1 MTSGPATADV
11 RVVVADPSHLATT
24 VTSMIRVGVVGAA
37 GRMGA
42 TVCDAVAAADGL
54 DLAAAVDVTGSGS
67 TVHGITIASDLKA
80 LADAHCDV
88 VVDFTVAAAAR
99 TTLPWLALHGMHAV
113 VGTTGFS
120 DDDIASFEKAFTGSN
135 CLIAA
140 NFAIGAVLMM
150 RFAEMAAPWFET
162 AEIIEFH
169 HNAKADAPSGT
180 AMATARRMADSK
192 AETNSA
198 WAADP
203 TTHEV
208 VPGARGGVGPGGIR
222 VHGVR
227 MVGMTASQ
235 EVILGTTGQTLV
247 VRHDSH
253 DRVSFMPGVVL
264 ACRQVAQLPQRMTMG
279 IDSLLA

>member
-1 MTSGPATADV
+1 
-11 RVVVADPSHLATT
+11 
-24 VTSMIRVGVVGAA
+24 MIRVGVVGAA
-37 GRMGA
+37 GKMGS

-54 DLAAAVDVTGSGS
+54 QLAAAVDIVGGGGV
-67 TVHGITIASDLKA
+67 VHGLNIASDLKA
-80 LADAHCDV
+80 LADASCDV
-88 VVDFTVAAAAR
+88 VVDFTVAEAAR

-120 DDDIASFEKAFTGSN
+120 DDDISSFTKAFTGSN

-150 RFAEMAAPWFET
+150 KFAEQAAPYFET

-169 HNAKADAPSGT
+169 HNAKQDAPSGT
-180 AMATARRMADSK
+180 AMATAQRMAAASS
-192 AETNSA
+192 E

-203 TTHEV
+203 TKHEV
-208 VPGARGGVGPGGIR
+208 VPGARGGVGPGGIH

-235 EVILGTTGQTLV
+235 EVILGTSGQTLV
-247 VRHDSH
+247 IRHDSN
-253 DRVSFMPGVVL
+253 DRISFMPGVVL
-264 ACRQVAQLPQRMTMG
+264 ACRKVASLSDRLTMG
-279 IDSLLA
+279 IDSLL

>member
-1 MTSGPATADV
+1 
-11 RVVVADPSHLATT
+11 
-24 VTSMIRVGVVGAA
+24 MIRVGVVGAA
-37 GRMGA
+37 GKMGS
-42 TVCDAVAAADGL
+42 TVCDAIVAADGL
-54 DLAAAVDVTGSGS
+54 ELAAAVDLVGSGGS
-67 TVHGITIASDLKA
+67 VHGLTIASDLKA
-80 LADAHCDV
+80 LADAKCDV

-120 DDDIASFEKAFTGSN
+120 DDDLATFGKAFTGSN

-150 RFAEMAAPWFET
+150 KFAEQAAPYFET

-180 AMATARRMADSK
+180 AMVTAQRMAAASD
-192 AETNSA
+192 E

-203 TTHEV
+203 TKHEV
-208 VPGARGGVGPGGIR
+208 IPGARGGVGPGGIH

-235 EVILGTTGQTLV
+235 EVILGTAGQTLV
-247 VRHDSH
+247 IRHDSN

-264 ACRQVAQLPQRMTMG
+264 ACRKVSDLKGLTMG
-279 IDSLLA
+279 IDSLL

>member
-1 MTSGPATADV
+1 
-11 RVVVADPSHLATT
+11 
-24 VTSMIRVGVVGAA
+24 MIRVGVIGAA
-37 GRMGA
+37 GKMGS
-42 TVCDAVAAADGL
+42 TVCDAIVAADGL
-54 DLAAAVDVTGSGS
+54 ELAAAVDLVGSGGS
-67 TVHGITIASDLKA
+67 VHGLTIASDLKA
-80 LADAHCDV
+80 LADAKCDV

-99 TTLPWLALHGMHAV
+99 TTLPWLALHGIHAV

-120 DDDIASFEKAFTGSN
+120 DDDLATFGKAFTGSN

-150 RFAEMAAPWFET
+150 KFAEQAAPYFET
-162 AEIIEFH
+162 GEIIEFH

-180 AMATARRMADSK
+180 AMVTAQRMAAASD
-192 AETNSA
+192 E

-203 TTHEV
+203 TKHEV
-208 VPGARGGVGPGGIR
+208 IPGARGGVGPGGIH

-235 EVILGTTGQTLV
+235 EVILGTAGQTLV
-247 VRHDSH
+247 IRHDSN

-264 ACRQVAQLPQRMTMG
+264 ACRKVSDLKGLTMG
-279 IDSLLA
+279 IDSLL

>member
-1 MTSGPATADV
+1 
-11 RVVVADPSHLATT
+11 
-24 VTSMIRVGVVGAA
+24 MIRVGVVGAA

-42 TVCDAVAAADGL
+42 TVCDAVNAAEGL
-54 DLAAAVDVTGSGS
+54 ELVAAVDTAAGGPNQGT
-67 TVHGITIASDLKA
+67 TVHGVTVARELRA
-80 LADAHCDV
+80 LADAGAEV
-88 VVDFTVAAAAR
+88 VVDFTVASAAR
-99 TTLPWLALHGMHAV
+99 DTLPWLALHGMHAV

-120 DDDIASFEKAFTGSN
+120 DADMDAFRGAFTGSN
-135 CLIAA
+135 CLVAA

-150 RFAEMAAPWFET
+150 RFAEQAAPWFET

-180 AMATARRMADSK
+180 AMATAQRMAAASS
-192 AETNSA
+192 E

-203 TTHEV
+203 TKHEV
-208 VPGARGGVGPGGIR
+208 VPGARGGVGPGGIH

-235 EVILGTTGQTLV
+235 EVILGTAGQTLV
-247 VRHDSH
+247 IRHDSN

-264 ACRQVAQLPQRMTMG
+264 ACRNVASLPQRFTLG
-279 IDSLLA
+279 IDSLL

>member
-1 MTSGPATADV
+1 
-11 RVVVADPSHLATT
+11 
-24 VTSMIRVGVVGAA
+24 
-37 GRMGA
+37 MGA

-54 DLAAAVDVTGSGS
+54 ELAAAIDTVGGGGA
-67 TVHGITIASDLKA
+67 VHGVQIRADLKA
-80 LADAHCDV
+80 LVEAKCDV

-99 TTLPWLALHGMHAV
+99 DTLPFLALHGIHAV

-120 DDDIASFEKAFTGSN
+120 DDDLASFRSAFTGSN

-150 RFAEMAAPWFET
+150 KFAEQAAPYFET

-180 AMATARRMADSK
+180 AMATAQRMAAASD
-192 AETNSA
+192 E

-203 TTHEV
+203 TKHEV
-208 VPGARGGVGPGGIR
+208 IPGARGGVGPGGIH

-235 EVILGTTGQTLV
+235 EVILGTAGQTLV
-247 VRHDSH
+247 IRHDSN

-264 ACRQVAQLPQRMTMG
+264 ACRKVAVLPDRLTMG
-279 IDSLLA
+279 IDTLL

>member
-1 MTSGPATADV
+1 
-11 RVVVADPSHLATT
+11 
-24 VTSMIRVGVVGAA
+24 MIRVGVIGAA
-37 GRMGA
+37 GKMGA
-42 TVCDAVAAADGL
+42 TVCDAIVAADGL
-54 DLAAAVDVTGSGS
+54 ELAAAVDVVGSGGS
-67 TVHGITIASDLKA
+67 VHGLTIASDLKA
-80 LADAHCDV
+80 LADAKCDV

-120 DDDIASFEKAFTGSN
+120 DDDLAAFEKAFTGSN

-150 RFAEMAAPWFET
+150 KFAEQAAPYFET

-180 AMATARRMADSK
+180 AMVTAQRMAAASD
-192 AETNSA
+192 E

-203 TTHEV
+203 TKHEV
-208 VPGARGGVGPGGIR
+208 IPGARGGVGPGGIH

-235 EVILGTTGQTLV
+235 EVILGTAGQTLV
-247 VRHDSH
+247 IRHDSN

-264 ACRQVAQLPQRMTMG
+264 ACRKVGDLKGLTMG
-279 IDSLLA
+279 IDSLL

>member
-1 MTSGPATADV
+1 
-11 RVVVADPSHLATT
+11 
-24 VTSMIRVGVVGAA
+24 
-37 GRMGA
+37 MGA
-42 TVCDAVAAADGL
+42 TVCGAVTADPQL
-54 DLAAAVDVTGSGS
+54 ELVAAVDPAHAGETIDGVAISG
-67 TVHGITIASDLKA
+67 DLKA
-80 LADAHCDV
+80 LADAQCSV

-120 DDDIASFEKAFTGSN
+120 DDDIAGFRRAFTSTN

-150 RFAEMAAPWFET
+150 KFAEQAAPYFDT
-162 AEIIEFH
+162 AEIIELH

-180 AMATARRMADSK
+180 AVATAQRMAASSGD
-192 AETNSA
+192 

-208 VPGARGGVGPGGIR
+208 YPGARGGEGPAGIR
-222 VHGVR
+222 IHSVR
-227 MVGMTASQ
+227 MVGMTAHQ
-235 EVILGTTGQTLV
+235 EVILGGEGQTLTI
-247 VRHDSH
+247 RHDSF

-264 ACRQVAQLPQRMTMG
+264 ACKKIGSTPGLTLGLDAIL
-279 IDSLLA
+279 

>member
-1 MTSGPATADV
+1 
-11 RVVVADPSHLATT
+11 
-24 VTSMIRVGVVGAA
+24 MIRVGVVGAA
-37 GRMGA
+37 GRMGS
-42 TVCDAVAAADGL
+42 TVCDAVATADGL
-54 DLAAAVDVTGSGS
+54 QLAAAVDVVGGGGV
-67 TVHGITIASDLKA
+67 VHGLTIASELKA
-80 LADAHCDV
+80 LADAKCDV
-88 VVDFTVAAAAR
+88 VVDFTVADAAR
-99 TTLPWLALHGMHAV
+99 KTLPWLALHGMHAV

-120 DDDIASFEKAFTGSN
+120 DDDVASFGKAFTGSN

-140 NFAIGAVLMM
+140 NFAIGAVLVMK
-150 RFAEMAAPWFET
+150 FAEQAAPYFET

-180 AMATARRMADSK
+180 AMATAHRMAAAS
-192 AETNSA
+192 AE

-203 TTHEV
+203 TKHEV

-235 EVILGTTGQTLV
+235 EVILGTAGQTLV
-247 VRHDSH
+247 IRHDSN

-264 ACRQVAQLPQRMTMG
+264 ACRAIADLGDRLTMG
-279 IDSLLA
+279 IDSLL

>member
-1 MTSGPATADV
+1 
-11 RVVVADPSHLATT
+11 
-24 VTSMIRVGVVGAA
+24 MIRVGVVGAA

-42 TVCDAVAAADGL
+42 TVCDAVADAEGL
-54 DLAAAVDVTGSGS
+54 QLAAAVDVVGGGGV
-67 TVHGITIASDLKA
+67 VHGLTIASDLKA
-80 LADAHCDV
+80 LADAKCDV
-88 VVDFTVAAAAR
+88 VVDFTVADAAR
-99 TTLPWLALHGMHAV
+99 KTLPWLALHGMHAV

-120 DDDIASFEKAFTGSN
+120 DDDIASFGQAFTGSN

-150 RFAEMAAPWFET
+150 KFAEQSAPYFET

-180 AMATARRMADSK
+180 AMATAQRMAAASS
-192 AETNSA
+192 E

-203 TTHEV
+203 TKHEV

-235 EVILGTTGQTLV
+235 EVILGTAGQTLV
-247 VRHDSH
+247 VRHDSN

-264 ACRQVAQLPQRMTMG
+264 ACRKVADLSDRLTMG
-279 IDSLLA
+279 IDSLL

>member
-1 MTSGPATADV
+1 
-11 RVVVADPSHLATT
+11 
-24 VTSMIRVGVVGAA
+24 
-37 GRMGA
+37 MGA
-42 TVCDAVAAADGL
+42 TVCGAVAADPQL
-54 DLAAAVDVTGSGS
+54 ELVAAVDPAHAGETIDGVAISG
-67 TVHGITIASDLKA
+67 DLKA
-80 LADAHCDV
+80 LADAQCSV

-120 DDDIASFEKAFTGSN
+120 DDDIAGFRRAFTSTN

-150 RFAEMAAPWFET
+150 KFAEQAAPYFDT
-162 AEIIEFH
+162 AEIIELH

-180 AMATARRMADSK
+180 AVATAQRMAASSGD
-192 AETNSA
+192 

-208 VPGARGGVGPGGIR
+208 YPGARGGEGPAGIR
-222 VHGVR
+222 IHSVR
-227 MVGMTASQ
+227 MVGMTAHQ
-235 EVILGTTGQTLV
+235 EVILGGEGQTLTI
-247 VRHDSH
+247 RHDSF

-264 ACRQVAQLPQRMTMG
+264 ACKKIGSTPGLTLGLDAIL
-279 IDSLLA
+279 

>member
-1 MTSGPATADV
+1 
-11 RVVVADPSHLATT
+11 
-24 VTSMIRVGVVGAA
+24 MIRVGVVGAA
-37 GRMGA
+37 GKMGS

-54 DLAAAVDVTGSGS
+54 QLAAAVDVVGGGGV
-67 TVHGITIASDLKA
+67 VHGLTIASDLKA
-80 LADAHCDV
+80 LADAQCDV
-88 VVDFTVAAAAR
+88 VVDFTVADAAR
-99 TTLPWLALHGMHAV
+99 KTLPWLALHGMHAV

-120 DDDIASFEKAFTGSN
+120 DDDIASFQKAFTGSN

-150 RFAEMAAPWFET
+150 KFAEQAAPYFET

-169 HNAKADAPSGT
+169 HNAKQDAPSGT
-180 AMATARRMADSK
+180 AMATAQRMAAASS
-192 AETNSA
+192 E

-203 TTHEV
+203 TKHEV
-208 VPGARGGVGPGGIR
+208 IPGARGGVGPGGIH

-235 EVILGTTGQTLV
+235 EVILGTAGQTLV
-247 VRHDSH
+247 IRHDSN

-264 ACRQVAQLPQRMTMG
+264 ACRKVAGLGDRLTMG
-279 IDSLLA
+279 IDSLL

>member
-1 MTSGPATADV
+1 
-11 RVVVADPSHLATT
+11 
-24 VTSMIRVGVVGAA
+24 MIRVGVVGAA
-37 GRMGA
+37 GKMGS
-42 TVCDAVAAADGL
+42 TVCDAIVAADGL
-54 DLAAAVDVTGSGS
+54 ELAAAVDLVGSGGS
-67 TVHGITIASDLKA
+67 VHGLTIASDLKA
-80 LADAHCDV
+80 LADAKCDV
-88 VVDFTVAAAAR
+88 VVDFTVAEAAR

-120 DDDIASFEKAFTGSN
+120 DDDLAAFEKAFTGSN

-150 RFAEMAAPWFET
+150 KFAEQAAPYFET

-180 AMATARRMADSK
+180 AMVTAQRMAAASD
-192 AETNSA
+192 E

-203 TTHEV
+203 TKHEV
-208 VPGARGGVGPGGIR
+208 IPGARGGVGPGGIH

-227 MVGMTASQ
+227 MMGMTASQ
-235 EVILGTTGQTLV
+235 EVILGTAGQTLV
-247 VRHDSH
+247 IRHDSN

-264 ACRQVAQLPQRMTMG
+264 ACRKVGDLKGLTMG
-279 IDSLLA
+279 IDSLL

>member
-1 MTSGPATADV
+1 
-11 RVVVADPSHLATT
+11 
-24 VTSMIRVGVVGAA
+24 MIRVGVVGAA

-42 TVCDAVAAADGL
+42 TVCDAVVAADGVEL
-54 DLAAAVDVTGSGS
+54 VAAVDVVNSGGV
-67 TVHGITIASDLKA
+67 VHGVAISGDLKA
-80 LADAHCDV
+80 LAEARCDV
-88 VVDFTVAAAAR
+88 VVDFTVAEAAR

-120 DDDIASFEKAFTGSN
+120 TDDLDAFSKAFTGSN

-150 RFAEMAAPWFET
+150 RFAEQAAPYFET

-180 AMATARRMADSK
+180 ALATAERMAAAS
-192 AETNSA
+192 AE

-203 TTHEV
+203 TKHEV
-208 VPGARGGVGPGGIR
+208 VPGARGGVGPAGIR

-227 MVGMTASQ
+227 MNGMTASQ
-235 EVILGTTGQTLV
+235 EVILGTTGQTLTI
-247 VRHDSH
+247 RHDSH
-253 DRVSFMPGVVL
+253 DRASFMPGVIL
-264 ACRQVAQLPQRMTMG
+264 ACQKIADLPQRITMG
-279 IDSLLA
+279 IDSLL

>member
-1 MTSGPATADV
+1 
-11 RVVVADPSHLATT
+11 
-24 VTSMIRVGVVGAA
+24 MIRVGVVGAA
-37 GRMGA
+37 GKMGA
-42 TVCDAVAAADGL
+42 TVCDAIVAADGL
-54 DLAAAVDVTGSGS
+54 DLAAAVDVVGSGGS
-67 TVHGITIASDLKA
+67 VHGLTIASDLKA
-80 LADAHCDV
+80 LADAKCDV

-120 DDDIASFEKAFTGSN
+120 DDDLAAFEKAFTGSN

-150 RFAEMAAPWFET
+150 KFAEQAAPYFET

-180 AMATARRMADSK
+180 AMVTAQRMAAASD
-192 AETNSA
+192 E

-203 TTHEV
+203 TKHEV
-208 VPGARGGVGPGGIR
+208 IPGARGGVGPGGIH

-235 EVILGTTGQTLV
+235 EVILGTAGQTLV
-247 VRHDSH
+247 IRHDSN

-264 ACRQVAQLPQRMTMG
+264 ACRKVGDLKGLTMG
-279 IDSLLA
+279 IDSLL